1 MKLAKNLVLASS
13 KMLASFK
20 AMAANFPNG
29 PRAAWGTDD
38 DTSTTVLPETK
49 QTDDIASPWH
59 VVVFN
64 DPVNLMSYV
73 TMVIKRI
80 FGYPENKATL
90 MMLDVHQK
98 GSCIVWTGEKERA
111 EHYVQQL
118 QSHQLLC
125 QMRKA
130 SD

>member
-1 MKLAKNLVLASS
+1 MNLLINPASACS
-13 KMLASFK
+13 NTLPTS
-20 AMAANFPNG
+20 
-29 PRAAWGTDD
+29 PRAAWTET
-38 DTSTTVLPETK
+38 DTSTKVLPETNDK
-49 QTDDIASPWH
+49 DDLASPWH
-59 VVVFN
+59 VVIYN

-73 TMVIKRI
+73 SMVIQRI
-80 FGYPENKATL
+80 FGYPEGKARL

-111 EHYVQQL
+111 EHYVQQI

-130 SD
+130 SE

>member
-1 MKLAKNLVLASS
+1 MNPALNHVSATAEAPCFSAV
-13 KMLASFK
+13 
-20 AMAANFPNG
+20 FPHG
-29 PRAAWGTDD
+29 SIRAAWGPGTD
-38 DTSTTVLPETK
+38 TETKVLPETA
-49 QTDDIASPWH
+49 QQDDLASPWH

-73 TMVIKRI
+73 SMVIQRI
-80 FGYPENKATL
+80 FGYPESKAKM
-90 MMLDVHQK
+90 MMLDVHEK

-130 SD
+130 TD

>member
-1 MKLAKNLVLASS
+1 MKKTLLPVLAT
-13 KMLASFK
+13 AK
-20 AMAANFPNG
+20 AALTPFRKTVGAF
-29 PRAAWGTDD
+29 RAALGDD
-38 DTSTTVLPETK
+38 GDTITIVRPDTK
-49 QTDDIASPWH
+49 QQDDVAAPWH

-73 TMVIKRI
+73 SMVIQRI
-80 FGYPENKATL
+80 FGYPASKATL

-130 SD
+130 TD

>member
-1 MKLAKNLVLASS
+1 MNLALNHALAAAEAPCFSAVL
-13 KMLASFK
+13 
-20 AMAANFPNG
+20 PQG
-29 PRAAWGTDD
+29 HVRAAWGPDTD
-38 DTSTTVLPETK
+38 TETKVLPETE
-49 QTDDIASPWH
+49 QRDDLASPWH

-73 TMVIKRI
+73 SMVIQRI
-80 FGYPENKATL
+80 FGYPESKAKM

-130 SD
+130 TD

>member
-1 MKLAKNLVLASS
+1 
-13 KMLASFK
+13 
-20 AMAANFPNG
+20 MAAGQP
-29 PRAAWGTDD
+29 PVTVRAALGSGTDT
-38 DTSTTVLPETK
+38 DTKVLPETK
-49 QTDDIASPWH
+49 DKDDVASPWH

-73 TMVIKRI
+73 CMVIQRI
-80 FGYPENKATL
+80 FGYPESKATL

-130 SD
+130 TD

>member
-1 MKLAKNLVLASS
+1 MNLALDHASAPAE
-13 KMLASFK
+13 ASCFS
-20 AMAANFPNG
+20 AILPHGNV
-29 PRAAWGTDD
+29 RAAWGPGTD
-38 DTSTTVLPETK
+38 TETKVLPESAS
-49 QTDDIASPWH
+49 QDDLASPWH

-73 TMVIKRI
+73 SMVIQRI
-80 FGYPENKATL
+80 FGYPESKAKM
-90 MMLDVHQK
+90 MMLDVHEK

-130 SD
+130 TD